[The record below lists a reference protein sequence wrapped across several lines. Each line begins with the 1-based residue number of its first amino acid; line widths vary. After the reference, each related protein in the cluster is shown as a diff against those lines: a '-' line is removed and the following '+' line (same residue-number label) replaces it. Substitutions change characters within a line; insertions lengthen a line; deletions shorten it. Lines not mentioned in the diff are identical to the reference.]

1 MENLND
7 DVQLRI
13 INYLEFLS
21 QFWLWV
27 ASKDVAP
34 RTYDNVSYAWQ
45 GKTSHKLQYRLFKEF
60 EKYDTLVEVD
70 FIRAIS
76 PTVKHLELYRFS
88 ISNLTRWRGQCF
100 PCMESLYYAVDFI
113 THWEHKEAL
122 KLIVELFPKLK
133 SLKSPSYIN
142 GKIIEKLTDLQILDL
157 SESFLYFI
165 EFDSIN
171 GILNLPKL
179 QSFSFYTEPHETE
192 SIMNEIFERRGQDI
206 RKFLASALDIRF
218 LVNKGQCLKNL
229 RLLTLCSAY
238 YERDEFESLVS
249 NMPALEELNLVD
261 CAYWQLESDLWRTVA
276 NCRSLKILGL
286 SIEVIDEDFFDSSRL
301 QMEYVLSNHLQPLIL
316 NFYQTDD
323 DVGVPSILHALV
335 RVQGVSYWYCN
346 NMPILLQAFKY
357 FNHSNL
363 TYCFK
368 QHRDIIICRYLT
380 KIEFC

>member
-142 GKIIEKLTDLQILDL
+142 GRIIEKLTDLQILDL

-323 DVGVPSILHALV
+323 DVDVPSILHAL
-335 RVQGVSYWYCN
+335 
-346 NMPILLQAFKY
+346 AFKY